1 MKIVVRGIV
10 GILALVVIAGV
21 IVYFNI
27 DRIVKSEVEKQGTAS
42 LRLDTKLDSARLA
55 LFGGKVD
62 LHGLS
67 IASPKGFDAKHMLE
81 LGDAKAAV
89 DYGELRKHPIHV
101 KSLEFDKPKLVVEQ
115 SGGKLNF
122 KQAMALLPAKPP
134 DDKPPMKLVVDEIKV
149 TDAHVLIRPGL
160 PGISQ
165 EIDVPVPSLVMK
177 NVGTG
182 KGANNGAAIKDIAMQ
197 VITALAGKAADS
209 DQLPGELKAL
219 MHLNTAQIATQ
230 LGEEAAKQIGAN
242 IPGDLGKK
250 LTQDPGS
257 LAKDPSKA
265 LEGLF
270 GGGSSQGKAP
280 AKDAKHR

>member
-1 MKIVVRGIV
+1 MKILVRGLLGV
-10 GILALVVIAGV
+10 LALVVIVGA

-27 DRIVKSEVEKQGTAS
+27 DRIVKTEVEKQGTAS
-42 LRLDTKLDSARLA
+42 LRLDTQLDSARLA

-67 IASPKGFDAKHMLE
+67 IASPKGFSAKHMLE
-81 LGDAKAAV
+81 LGDAKAQV

-101 KSLEFDKPKLVVEQ
+101 KELEFDKTRLVVEQ

-122 KQAMALLPAKPP
+122 KEAMSLLPQKPP
-134 DDKPPMKLVVDEIKV
+134 DNKPPMKLVIDEIKL
-149 TDAHVLIRPGL
+149 TDAHVIIRPGL

-177 NVGTG
+177 AVGSG

-197 VITALAGKAADS
+197 VITALAGKASQS

-230 LGEEAAKQIGAN
+230 LGAEAAKQIGAN

-250 LTQDPGS
+250 LTQDPAS

-270 GGGSSQGKAP
+270 GGGAQGKAP